1 MNSQKKVPLV
11 VLCGGLGTRIRSVI
25 GDVPKILAPIHGTSF
40 LEYQVSNWVSQGVED
55 IVLLL
60 GYQSEQVISEIKKIE
75 KKFNI
80 TIRYITEETQLGT
93 GGALLNFC
101 NIYSYEEFILINGD
115 TWLTEFFVEFLECN
129 RTSIGL
135 IESNESSRY
144 GSVQIGPTG
153 RVSRFLEKGNKS
165 TGLINAGPTF
175 FLSDDLTQF
184 GSQIESLEK
193 QIYPSLVKNYSLFGT
208 KLFGEFIDIGIP
220 VDYEFFIQNHSV
232 G

>member
-1 MNSQKKVPLV
+1 MTPQKKVPLV

-25 GDVPKILAPIHGTSF
+25 GDVPKILAPIRGSSF
-40 LEYQVSNWVSQGVED
+40 LEYQVSNWLGQGIED

-60 GYQSEQVISEIKKIE
+60 GYQSEKVILEIRKLE

-80 TIRYITEETQLGT
+80 TLRYIIEETQLGT

-101 NIYSYEEFILINGD
+101 ANYSYPSFILVNGD
-115 TWLTEFFVEFLECN
+115 TWLTDFFNGLSNCE

-153 RVSRFLEKGNKS
+153 RVSRFLEKGKKS
-165 TGLINAGPTF
+165 GGLINAGATF
-175 FLSDDLTQF
+175 FMSDDLKQF
-184 GSQIESLEK
+184 GDQIESLEK
-193 QIYPSLVKNYSLFGT
+193 QIYPALIKNDSLFFT
-208 KLFGEFIDIGIP
+208 KLSGEFIDIGIP
-220 VDYEFFIQNHSV
+220 IDYELFIKNYAV
-232 G
+232 R